1 MARRNRVMPTQK
13 VIPTQTVIVLS
24 LSPEEHQPLG
34 AAVNIMNQTIFG
46 RRRRMTAA
54 GTKPEAADTQ
64 PGAAVAATDKVA
76 GEAEEMPPRHTM
88 CLRGKAAAEVTPWPN
103 EDLAAVPNGAIQG
116 PPSRTHLEERGRRD
130 GRVTGV
136 REEGARATIEA
147 GVATPYRADSL
158 PLPLRRPAAVTK
170 HTFAVANH
178 EAAVAAMQGASVAIP
193 LPLLLLGEPALEAA
207 VAAMK
212 GATPGPPRSMSRLRT
227 GS

>member
-54 GTKPEAADTQ
+54 GTKPEAADPQ
-64 PGAAVAATDKVA
+64 PEAAVAATDKVA

-88 CLRGKAAAEVTPWPN
+88 CLRGKAAAEVTPLPN
-103 EDLAAVPNGAIQG
+103 EDLPAVPNGAIQG

-136 REEGARATIEA
+136 REEGARTTLEA
-147 GVATPYRADSL
+147 GVTTPYRANPI
-158 PLPLRRPAAVTK
+158 PLLLRGFAAALTNRTSAIAK
-170 HTFAVANH
+170 HP
-178 EAAVAAMQGASVAIP
+178 AAVAAMQGAGGPDP
-193 LPLLLLGEPALEAA
+193 LPLLISEHHHEVA
-207 VAAMK
+207 VATMQ
-212 GATPGPPRSMSRLRT
+212 GATPGQTP
-227 GS
+227 

>member
-1 MARRNRVMPTQK
+1 MPTQK

-64 PGAAVAATDKVA
+64 PEAAVAATDKVA

-116 PPSRTHLEERGRRD
+116 PPSRTHLEERG
-130 GRVTGV
+130 V
-136 REEGARATIEA
+136 REEGART
-147 GVATPYRADSL
+147 T
-158 PLPLRRPAAVTK
+158 
-170 HTFAVANH
+170 
-178 EAAVAAMQGASVAIP
+178 
-193 LPLLLLGEPALEAA
+193 LEA
-207 VAAMK
+207 
-212 GATPGPPRSMSRLRT
+212 
-227 GS
+227 